1 MLFKK
6 DPSGKAAKIIDR
18 LEIAIG
24 KLLIAK
30 RTLERL
36 RTERKDRILI
46 MTAFAGIP
54 ISSRGMAIMYIDS
67 ALKDLKK
74 TKKDLKYLNDW
85 LRKHRISKYYSAIK
99 NVLEGMMYKIDDV
112 LENPD
117 DDIDVLIKKF
127 TDIKTGA
134 QELYDLLNKRI

>member
-1 MLFKK
+1 LLFKK